1 MLTPE
6 QSSDSQAWSRSPAQ
20 YKEDADMGPTPVKR
34 ATLRIAAA
42 VSIASLSLFA
52 GGCAQ
57 MGGLPDLTA
66 SNAQPPVDARNPNAP
81 PQTELAAATEY
92 WGEKFSKAPMD
103 KEAALAYAQNLKA
116 MGHKKR
122 ALAVLQ
128 QSAVYHGD
136 SPELA
141 GEYGRLALDLGQV
154 KIAEKV
160 LAQADNPA
168 RPDWKVISAR
178 GTAVAKQGRYKEALP
193 FYQRALALA
202 PNHPSVLNNLA
213 MAHAMGGD
221 PIEAERLLRQAMDAG
236 GTTKRIRQN
245 LALVVGLQGRY
256 DESAK
261 IGSEDQPIQTA
272 AADTA
277 ALRKLVKLDPVAA
290 PRNIGATQLATA
302 PGLKGTNSEQGSTAG
317 WNTKVA
323 ASR

>member
-1 MLTPE
+1 MAPNT
-6 QSSDSQAWSRSPAQ
+6 
-20 YKEDADMGPTPVKR
+20 VKR
-34 ATLRIAAA
+34 ATLRIGAA
-42 VSIASLSLFA
+42 VSITSLSLFA

-66 SNAQPPVDARNPNAP
+66 SNAQPTVDETNPNAP

-92 WGEKFSKAPMD
+92 WGKKFSKMPMD
-103 KEAALAYAQNLKA
+103 KEAGLAYAKNLKA
-116 MGHKKR
+116 MGHKKQ

-128 QSAVYHGD
+128 QAAVYHGD

-141 GEYGRLALDLGQV
+141 GEYGRLALDLGHV

-168 RPDWKVISAR
+168 KPDWKVITAR
-178 GTAVAKQGRYKEALP
+178 GTAMAKQGRYKESIP

-221 PIEAERLLRQAMDAG
+221 PVEAEKLLRQAMDAG
-236 GTTKRIRQN
+236 GETKRIRQN

-261 IGSEDQPIQTA
+261 IGSKDQPIQSA
-272 AADTA
+272 ASDTA

-302 PGLKGTNSEQGSTAG
+302 PGLKGTNAEQGAAAG
-317 WNTKVA
+317 WDTKVA
-323 ASR
+323 AAR